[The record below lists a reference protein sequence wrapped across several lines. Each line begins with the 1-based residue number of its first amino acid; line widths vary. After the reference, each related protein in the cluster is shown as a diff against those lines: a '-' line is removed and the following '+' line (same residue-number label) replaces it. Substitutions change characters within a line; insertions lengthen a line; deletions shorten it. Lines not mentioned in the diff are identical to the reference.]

1 MGECDFSQNIHDMNQ
16 SEFLGMRVFKMRWCS
31 GWGGAQD
38 GVVLTCM
45 NSKADVSMVRTHTI
59 LVIGLV

>member
-1 MGECDFSQNIHDMNQ
+1 MRWCSGWGGGAQDGMVLRMG
-16 SEFLGMRVFKMRWCS
+16 WCS

>member
-38 GVVLTCM
+38 GVVLRMRWC
-45 NSKADVSMVRTHTI
+45 SGWGGAQDEEI
-59 LVIGLV
+59 LWKG